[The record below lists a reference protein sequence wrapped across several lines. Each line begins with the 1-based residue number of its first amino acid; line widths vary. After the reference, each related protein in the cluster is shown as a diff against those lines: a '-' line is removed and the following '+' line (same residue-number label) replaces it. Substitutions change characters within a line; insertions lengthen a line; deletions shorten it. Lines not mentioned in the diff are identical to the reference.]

1 MNKKSI
7 LTSMLLIG
15 ATSLLAGNITQ
26 KQADDI
32 VLNYVKSEALKPAAL
47 YNYGKTPD
55 GEGVG
60 IKTSND
66 EEFRAKYACWAY
78 CLEESEP
85 AQRRYLF
92 VKEEGGSLLEVIASN
107 DESVLDEESWAAMD
121 LTGLPA
127 NKANSHKLLY
137 PNPVGDVLTIP
148 CGDNARVEI
157 YDLKGTRLFSGQLSG
172 ENNCRLNVSFL
183 GAGVYT
189 VNVSGEMFKMIK
201 K

>member
-7 LTSMLLIG
+7 LTSMLLIA
-15 ATSLLAGNITQ
+15 ATSLFAGNITQ

-92 VKEEGGSLLEVIASN
+92 VKEEGGSLLEAGACGRARRAPRTAGSR
-107 DESVLDEESWAAMD
+107 
-121 LTGLPA
+121 
-127 NKANSHKLLY
+127 
-137 PNPVGDVLTIP
+137 PVRRGRP
-148 CGDNARVEI
+148 
-157 YDLKGTRLFSGQLSG
+157 SS
-172 ENNCRLNVSFL
+172 CRP
-183 GAGVYT
+183 YRP
-189 VNVSGEMFKMIK
+189 
-201 K
+201 